1 MRSENLY
8 STLGVDTNATPEEIR
23 KAYRRLAMKYHPDKN
38 NGDAVSALRFKDIH
52 HAYQVLSDPHRRSA
66 YNQKRWFYKHAVTR
80 ETQPLTPYHF
90 FTRTNE
96 LERFL
101 DKLRPSE
108 INKKALS
115 LYIKHLLSE
124 PSLQMLKTAADAP
137 VNKEVITHLLKATAF
152 LSGRQ
157 TKSIVLKL
165 RRIADAETLPL
176 IDRRMK
182 EIRLQVIW
190 ERYHVLIVM
199 LMATLLCV
207 MAYLV
212 SK

>member
-8 STLGVDTNATPEEIR
+8 STLGVDSNASPEEIR
-23 KAYRRLAMKYHPDKN
+23 KAYRQLALKFHPDKN
-38 NGDAVSALRFKDIH
+38 NGDAVSALRFKEIH
-52 HAYQVLSDPHRRSA
+52 HAYQILSDPHRRSA

-80 ETQPLTPYHF
+80 KTQLLTPYHF

-96 LERFL
+96 LKRFL

-124 PSLQMLKTAADAP
+124 PSLQMLKAAADTP
-137 VNKEVITHLLKATAF
+137 VNKEVIIHLLTATAF

-157 TKSIVLKL
+157 TESILLKL
-165 RRIADAETLPL
+165 RHIADAETMPL

-182 EIRLQVIW
+182 EIRLQIIW
-190 ERYHVLIVM
+190 ERYHFLIV
-199 LMATLLCV
+199 LLIAILICV

-212 SK
+212 ST

>member
-8 STLGVDTNATPEEIR
+8 TTLGVETNASPEEIR

-52 HAYQVLSDPHRRSA
+52 HAYQILSDPHRRSA

-90 FTRTNE
+90 FTKTNE
-96 LERFL
+96 LKRFL
-101 DKLRPSE
+101 DKLHPAE
-108 INKKALS
+108 INKKGLS

-124 PSLQMLKTAADAP
+124 PTLQMLKTAADAT
-137 VNKEVITHLLKATAF
+137 VNKEVIFHLLAATSF
-152 LSGRQ
+152 LSGLQ
-157 TKSIVLKL
+157 TESIVLKL
-165 RRIADAETLPL
+165 RRIADAETMPF
-176 IDRRMK
+176 IERRMK
-182 EIRLQVIW
+182 KIRLQVIW
-190 ERYHVLIVM
+190 ERYHFLMVLLIAI
-199 LMATLLCV
+199 LICV